1 MHSRRHRPAA
11 RRATAAP
18 RAPIAHAAPP
28 ASFAAPALPV
38 TRATLRDLPCVVR
51 LLKQNAAALGFLP
64 RAALREKIESGRIWL
79 VRDGRGGAAAA
90 GGPVIGFL
98 HHGSLARPEVRL
110 FQAAVRPDA
119 RRRHV
124 GTALVSDL
132 LRRAADAGAAGVSLR
147 CLAFLDAN
155 RFWAAAGFRLL
166 ATEPGGR
173 GSLNVWVKRLG
184 PPQTR
189 HNPHFE
195 FHSRVHPCP
204 GCGTPTV
211 DTWVRRARRLRF
223 CPACV
228 SAAGMN

>member
-1 MHSRRHRPAA
+1 MHSRRRPLG
-11 RRATAAP
+11 R
-18 RAPIAHAAPP
+18 RAPIAQA
-28 ASFAAPALPV
+28 ASFNAPALRV
-38 TRATLRDLPCVVR
+38 SRATLRDLPCVVR
-51 LLKQNAAALGFLP
+51 LLKQNAAALGFIP

-79 VRDGRGGAAAA
+79 VRDGRGAGA
-90 GGPVIGFL
+90 PVVGFL

-124 GTALVSDL
+124 GTALVNDL

-166 ATEPGGR
+166 ATEPGGK
-173 GSLNVWVKRLG
+173 GPLNVWVKRLG
-184 PPQTR
+184 PAQTR
-189 HNPHFE
+189 HHPHFE

-211 DTWVRRARRLRF
+211 DTWVRGAKRLRF